1 MLIAMFL
8 SGVLLYII
16 GSVLEKHE
24 LAKRDRDWEKRR
36 RR

>member
-1 MLIAMFL
+1 MLIAGFIL
-8 SGVLLYII
+8 GVLLYII

-24 LAKRDRDWEKRR
+24 LAQRDRDWEKRR